1 MAASCGLPFF
11 YCHENN
17 FLMIKSAWAK
27 DKILLIR
34 FYAIPLVMSSS
45 VHYYL
50 PGADLIWLV
59 TQYESIRFEG
69 KLILTDRFV
78 PRADVAFVF
87 HFKDTPVIL
96 EPKQIKLPPF
106 FIAPVLRNS
115 LTLEI
120 SGILDTLVIA
130 CLPSVLSRVLK
141 IDLSPVDTLNI
152 HLDHNKFYPLW
163 KKMKEL
169 KSSEKRIACFSE
181 YVNACQNQPYCP
193 DIIDIAF
200 RRIIENSISMPLSE
214 TLRSINLD
222 VRTLQRSF
230 LKRIGVSPKMLAR
243 IARVNYLWEE
253 ISKQKATTYQDLV
266 FFGNYFDQTHFI
278 KDFKNLVGEPPSHF
292 FKRNLEV
299 VKMISGRQ

>member
-1 MAASCGLPFF
+1 M
-11 YCHENN
+11 
-17 FLMIKSAWAK
+17 
-27 DKILLIR
+27 IR
-34 FYAIPLVMSSS
+34 FYAIPLVMSND
-45 VHYYL
+45 VNYYL
-50 PGADLIWLV
+50 PDADHTWLV
-59 TQYESIRFEG
+59 TQYETIQFEG

-78 PRADVAFVF
+78 PRVDVAFVF

-96 EPKQIKLPPF
+96 EPKQIKLPAF

-115 LTLEI
+115 LKLEI
-120 SGILDTLVIA
+120 GGRLDTLIIA

-141 IDLSPVDTLNI
+141 IDLSPVEALNI
-152 HLDHNKFYPLW
+152 DLDHNKFYPLW
-163 KKMKEL
+163 KSMKKL

-181 YVNACQNQPYCP
+181 FVNACQNQPYCP

-200 RRIIENSISMPLSE
+200 REIVENSISIPLSE
-214 TLRSINLD
+214 TLKNINMD
-222 VRTLQRSF
+222 ERTLQRSF

-253 ISKQKATTYQDLV
+253 INKQKATTYQDLV

-278 KDFKNLVGEPPSHF
+278 KDFKNLVGETPSHF